1 MGITQKASAV
11 GGCFYHILLIEA
23 LVNTQG
29 EIMDDIH
36 NTFKKANDALQY
48 AMECRAALHGKA
60 LDAKAQNAL
69 LSLTLLR
76 QDLERLISSKKNI
89 ES

>member
-1 MGITQKASAV
+1 
-11 GGCFYHILLIEA
+11 
-23 LVNTQG
+23 
-29 EIMDDIH
+29 MDDVH
-36 NTFKKANDALQY
+36 NTLKKAKDALQY

-76 QDLERLISSKKNI
+76 QDLERLISSTNRQADRHNQNI